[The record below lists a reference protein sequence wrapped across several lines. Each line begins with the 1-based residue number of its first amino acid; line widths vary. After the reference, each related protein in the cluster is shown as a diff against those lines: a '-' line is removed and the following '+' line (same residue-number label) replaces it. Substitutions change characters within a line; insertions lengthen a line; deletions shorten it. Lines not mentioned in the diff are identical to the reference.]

1 MAQKRICMR
10 QIKEVLRLKYESG
23 KSQREIKNICGI
35 GKTTVQEYLSRAKA
49 AGIVWPPPDG
59 MTDAELE
66 QRLFPEKTDIL
77 PGKAPIPYQYIAEE
91 LRRPNVTMWLLWEEY
106 MRDNPGNGY
115 QYSFFN
121 ELVGKFL
128 GSVNYSMRQ
137 EHKAGEKLFVD
148 FGDVE
153 EPRILNR
160 ETGEYEKVQFFV
172 SVWGASKYAYAEAA
186 RSQDIPTWV
195 KLNINSFRF
204 FGCSPQ
210 YVVPDNLKSAVIKS
224 CKYEPLLNNTFAEL
238 GEHYDF
244 VVMPARPE
252 RPKDKALAENGV
264 KLVKRWI
271 LARLRNEMFYSL
283 GELNAAIRKLLEYYN
298 TRIMKK
304 YGKSRK
310 ELFESLDRPVASP
323 LPETDYEYAEWK
335 KAKVN
340 VNYHVCFEKHDYSV
354 PYTLVHKEVDIKA
367 TTDVIEVYFNGERVC
382 SHARS
387 RKINGYTTVKE
398 HMPPSHQK
406 HIEWTPERI
415 MLWAG
420 KYGPDVKSLI
430 ETIIGSTRFPEQ
442 AYKRCLGIIRL
453 ANRYP
458 WDRLNTAC
466 ERALK
471 YRSLSY
477 RAVSD
482 ILKNNADKMPD
493 VEEPKV
499 SRRPI
504 IHANIRGKEY
514 FSDCLFERNKTEE
527 KDEHKPDHFEA
538 Q

>member
-1 MAQKRICMR
+1 MAQKRLCMR
-10 QIKEVLRLKYESG
+10 QIKEILRLKYEKG
-23 KSQREIKNICGI
+23 KSQREIKNLCRL
-35 GKTTVQEYLSRAKA
+35 GKTTVQEYLLRAKS
-49 AGIVWPPPDG
+49 AGVSWPLPDG
-59 MTDAELE
+59 MTDARLE
-66 QRLFPEKTDIL
+66 QLLFPEKADITQ
-77 PGKAPIPYQYIAEE
+77 GKAPIPFQYIAEE
-91 LRRPNVTMWLLWEEY
+91 LRRPNMTLWLLWEEY
-106 MRDNPGNGY
+106 MQENPGNGY

-121 ELVGKFL
+121 ELVGKYL
-128 GSVNYSMRQ
+128 GSTNYSMRQ

-186 RSQDIPTWV
+186 RTQDIQTWV
-195 KLNINSFRF
+195 KLNINAFRF
-204 FGCSPQ
+204 FGCTPQ
-210 YVVPDNLKSAVIKS
+210 YLVPDNLKSAVTES
-224 CKYEPLLNNTFAEL
+224 CKYEPLINNTFAEL
-238 GEHYDF
+238 GSHYDLAI
-244 VVMPARPE
+244 MPARPK
-252 RPKDKALAENGV
+252 RPKDKPLAENGV

-271 LARLRNEMFYSL
+271 LARLRNGIFYSV
-283 GELNAAIRKLLEYYN
+283 GELNSAIRKLLEYYN

-310 ELFESLDRPVASP
+310 ELFESLDRPVAKP
-323 LPETDYEYAEWK
+323 LPGTDYEYADWK

-340 VNYHVCFEKHDYSV
+340 VNYHICFEKHDYSV
-354 PYTLVHKEVDIKA
+354 PYTLIHKEVDIKA
-367 TTDVIEVYFNGERVC
+367 TTDVIEVYFKSERVC

-387 RKINGYTTVKE
+387 RKVNGYTTVKE

-406 HIEWTPERI
+406 HLEWTPERI
-415 MLWAG
+415 ISWAG
-420 KYGPDVKSLI
+420 KYGLSVKNLV
-430 ETIIGSTRFPEQ
+430 ETIIASTRFPEQ
-442 AYKRCLGIIRL
+442 AYKRCLGIIRM

-458 WDRLNTAC
+458 HDRLNTAC

-493 VEEPKV
+493 IEEPKV

-514 FSDCLFERNKTEE
+514 FSDCLFKQNNTEE
-527 KDEHKPDHFEA
+527 NNEHKPDNFEA